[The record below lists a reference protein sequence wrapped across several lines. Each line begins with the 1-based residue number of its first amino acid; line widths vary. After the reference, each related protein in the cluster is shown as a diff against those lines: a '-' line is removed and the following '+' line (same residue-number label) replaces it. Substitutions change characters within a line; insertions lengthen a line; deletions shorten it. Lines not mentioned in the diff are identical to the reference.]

1 MKYSNALNNKNKIP
15 RLRFLSKIEIGFRRL
30 ILRLPPKTLLIL
42 ICILIGVVAG
52 LSAFFLKSLL
62 QTVHNFI
69 ELFSNKSLSNILLV
83 TLPIIGLFLTVLYFS
98 IFHPK
103 GFKKG
108 ISQILDSIKN
118 NSSIIEPN
126 QTYGHIISSSF
137 TIGFGGSAGFE
148 APIVATGS
156 AIGSN
161 IARFFKIGKNE
172 RTVLLASGAAAG
184 ISAIYNAPI
193 AGVLFAI
200 EVLLVDMSVTA
211 FIPLLLSS
219 ATAAIVSRILF
230 QGQLFVLITSQWNLH
245 AIPIYIVLGI
255 IAGLYSVII
264 IRQSI
269 KINVIFNRI
278 DNKWIR
284 VGIGSIIL
292 SLLILIFPSLFG
304 DGYFSLQS
312 ILNHQSIS
320 ILNDSFIHINN
331 NFILIPILV
340 LLFVKIYATG
350 ITISAGGNGGIF
362 APSVFMGGFLGYL
375 ISSMINLTGL
385 MELNTVNFTVVGMAG
400 VLSGVIKI
408 PLTAVFLIAEIT
420 GGYVLLVPLMIVS
433 AISYFISSYFESKS
447 IYTKELEMKA

>member
-1 MKYSNALNNKNKIP
+1 MRII
-15 RLRFLSKIEIGFRRL
+15 SKIEISFRRL
-30 ILRLPPKTLLIL
+30 ILRLPKRTLLIL
-42 ICILIGVVAG
+42 ICILIGIVAG
-52 LSAFFLKSLL
+52 ISAFLLKSLL

-69 ELFSNKSLSNILLV
+69 ELFSNEGLSNILLV
-83 TLPIIGLFLTVLYFS
+83 TLPIIGMFLTVLYFS
-98 IFHPK
+98 IFHPN

-126 QTYGHIISSSF
+126 QTYGHILSSSF

-161 IARFFKIGKNE
+161 IARFFKISEND
-172 RTVLLASGAAAG
+172 RTLLLASGAAAG
-184 ISAIYNAPI
+184 ISAIYNAPV

-211 FIPLLLSS
+211 FIPLLLAS

-230 QGQLFVLITSQWNLH
+230 QGQLFVLFTSQWKLH
-245 AIPIYIVLGI
+245 AIPIYVLLGI
-255 IAGLYSVII
+255 IAGLYSVVI

-269 KINVIFNRI
+269 KINELFNRI
-278 DNKWIR
+278 NNKWIR
-284 VGIGSIIL
+284 VGIGSFIL
-292 SLLILIFPSLFG
+292 SLLILMFPSLFG
-304 DGYFSLQS
+304 EGYFSLQS
-312 ILNHQSIS
+312 ILDHQSIS
-320 ILNDSFIHINN
+320 ILNNSLIRINN
-331 NFILIPILV
+331 DFILIPILV

-375 ISSMINLTGL
+375 ISGTINLTGL
-385 MELNTVNFTVVGMAG
+385 MELNTVNFTVAGMAG

-420 GGYVLLVPLMIVS
+420 GGYVLLIPLMVVS

-447 IYTKELEMKA
+447 IYAKEIEMRI

>member
-1 MKYSNALNNKNKIP
+1 MRII
-15 RLRFLSKIEIGFRRL
+15 SKIEISFRRL
-30 ILRLPPKTLLIL
+30 ILRLPKRTLLIL
-42 ICILIGVVAG
+42 ICILIGIVAG
-52 LSAFFLKSLL
+52 ISAFLLKSLL

-69 ELFSNKSLSNILLV
+69 ELFSNEDLSNILLV
-83 TLPIIGLFLTVLYFS
+83 ILPIIGLFLTVLYFS
-98 IFHPK
+98 IFHPN

-126 QTYGHIISSSF
+126 QTYGHILSSSF

-161 IARFFKIGKNE
+161 IARFFKISEND
-172 RTVLLASGAAAG
+172 RTLLLASGAAAG
-184 ISAIYNAPI
+184 ISAIYNAPV

-211 FIPLLLSS
+211 FIPLLLAS

-230 QGQLFVLITSQWNLH
+230 QGQLFVLITSQWKLH
-245 AIPIYIVLGI
+245 AIPIYVLLGI
-255 IAGLYSVII
+255 IAGLYSVVI

-269 KINVIFNRI
+269 KINELFNRI
-278 DNKWIR
+278 NNKWIR

-304 DGYFSLQS
+304 EGYFSLQS

-320 ILNDSFIHINN
+320 ILNNSLISISN

-340 LLFVKIYATG
+340 LLIVKIYATG

-375 ISSMINLTGL
+375 ISGTINLTGL
-385 MELNTVNFTVVGMAG
+385 MELNTVNFTVAGMAG

-420 GGYVLLVPLMIVS
+420 GGYVLLIPLMVVS

-447 IYTKELEMKA
+447 IYTKEIEMKA

>member
-1 MKYSNALNNKNKIP
+1 MRII
-15 RLRFLSKIEIGFRRL
+15 SKMEIGFRRL
-30 ILRLPPKTLLIL
+30 IFKLPKRTLLIL
-42 ICILIGVVAG
+42 ICIVIGIVAG
-52 LSAFFLKSLL
+52 ISAFLLKSLL
-62 QTVHNFI
+62 QNVHNFI
-69 ELFSNKSLSNILLV
+69 RFFSDHDFSNILLV
-83 TLPIIGLFLTVLYFS
+83 LLPIIGLFLTVAYIS
-98 IFHPK
+98 IEHPK
-103 GFKKG
+103 GLKKG

-118 NSSIIEPN
+118 KSSIIEPN
-126 QTYGHIISSSF
+126 QTYGHIFSSAL

-161 IARFFKIGKNE
+161 IARYFKITKNE
-172 RTVLLASGAAAG
+172 RAILLASGAAAG

-211 FIPLLLSS
+211 FIPLLLAS

-230 QGQLFVLITSQWNLH
+230 QGQLFVLITNDWKLN
-245 AIPIYIVLGI
+245 AIPVYVLMGI
-255 IAGLYSVII
+255 IAGLYSVLI

-269 KINVIFNRI
+269 KINIQFLKISNI
-278 DNKWIR
+278 WTR
-284 VGIGSIIL
+284 VGIGGIIL
-292 SLLILIFPSLFG
+292 SSLIIIFPPLFG
-304 DGYFSLQS
+304 EGYFSIQS

-320 ILNDSFIHINN
+320 ILNESIFTINDKYIFIT
-331 NFILIPILV
+331 ILA

-362 APSVFMGGFLGYL
+362 APSLFMGGFLGYL
-375 ISSMINLTGL
+375 ISGTLNSTGL
-385 MELNTVNFTVVGMAG
+385 MELNVINFTVIGMAG

-420 GGYVLLVPLMIVS
+420 GGYILFVPLMIVS
-433 AISYFISSYFESKS
+433 AISYFISSHFENKS
-447 IYTKELEMKA
+447 IYTKELEMRA

>member
-1 MKYSNALNNKNKIP
+1 
-15 RLRFLSKIEIGFRRL
+15 
-30 ILRLPPKTLLIL
+30 
-42 ICILIGVVAG
+42 VAG
-52 LSAFFLKSLL
+52 ISAFLLKSLL
-62 QTVHNFI
+62 QTAHNFI
-69 ELFSNKSLSNILLV
+69 GLSSNESLSNILLV
-83 TLPIIGLFLTVLYFS
+83 TLPIIGLFLTVFYFS

-118 NSSIIEPN
+118 NSCIIEPN
-126 QTYGHIISSSF
+126 QMYGHIVSSSF

-161 IARFFKIGKNE
+161 IARFFKINENE
-172 RTVLLASGAAAG
+172 RAVLLASGAAAG
-184 ISAIYNAPI
+184 ISAIYNAPF

-211 FIPLLLSS
+211 FIPLLFAS

-230 QGQLFVLITSQWNLH
+230 QGQLFVLITSQWKLH
-245 AIPIYIVLGI
+245 AIPIYVLLGI
-255 IAGLYSVII
+255 IAGLYSVVI

-269 KINVIFNRI
+269 KINELFNRI
-278 DNKWIR
+278 NNKWIR
-284 VGIGSIIL
+284 VGTGSVIL

-304 DGYFSLQS
+304 EGYFSLQS

-320 ILNDSFIHINN
+320 ILNDSLIRINN

-375 ISSMINLTGL
+375 ISSTINLTGL

-400 VLSGVIKI
+400 ILSGVIKI

-420 GGYVLLVPLMIVS
+420 GGYVLLIPLMIVS